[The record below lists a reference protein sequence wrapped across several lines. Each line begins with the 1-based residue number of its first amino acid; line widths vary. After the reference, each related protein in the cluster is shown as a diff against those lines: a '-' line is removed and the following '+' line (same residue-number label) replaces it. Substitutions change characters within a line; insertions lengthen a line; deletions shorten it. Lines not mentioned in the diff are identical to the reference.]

1 MRRQKRELGVAI
13 VVDKLDRRGKAA
25 QQRRDRWR
33 RNVDESKRLTCLF
46 HVQDTRRRSRRP
58 LARERERQIVA
69 FGIQQADR
77 EGNVKGLLVC
87 LTRRGSG
94 LLLDVE
100 RVAKRR
106 RIVMAARTH
115 HGRARLRVPAAKLH
129 EIDVRRVLHRLD
141 EVVARDGAAVVT
153 REVEVHAA
161 PETLRPKQRMLH
173 SNDLGALLVNRCRI
187 EIVDLLIF
195 VGTHRM
201 RHRSSILGEL
211 LAAQIFDRAD
221 PFDGARPHV
230 ARKFLI
236 AKYRQSFLER
246 QLEPIAAGHA
256 IAGPVVEIFV
266 ADHALDRA
274 VVNVGSDL
282 RVGEQQA
289 TVENVEPFVLHRAHV
304 EVGHGHDHEHVEVV
318 FAAEGLLVPAHR
330 ALERVHRIA
339 AAVFLAGL
347 HIDAQ
352 RHVAA

>member
-1 MRRQKRELGVAI
+1 M
-13 VVDKLDRRGKAA
+13 
-25 QQRRDRWR
+25 
-33 RNVDESKRLTCLF
+33 TCLF

-100 RVAKRR
+100 RVATRR

-187 EIVDLLIF
+187 EIVDLLVF

-211 LAAQIFDRAD
+211 LAAQILDRAD

-304 EVGHGHDHEHVEVV
+304 EVVGAEDHESVQVILAPE
-318 FAAEGLLVPAHR
+318 ALLVPAHR
-330 ALERVHRIA
+330 PFERLHRMRATREVMRRRINSQRNAASRHCHERVFER
-339 AAVFLAGL
+339 
-347 HIDAQ
+347 
-352 RHVAA
+352 R